1 MNGCEQTTRRVS
13 KFLALGG
20 LFGLLSWGAGQ
31 GWSGAPEDQFDHQSR
46 KLYLAAEQATEPQLV
61 ALAGSRNLN
70 SFYRLRQYPGSPPII
85 PHEVATAFAAVGNDC
100 LSCHGKGGYS
110 PDHKAFAPV
119 SPHPENSLCFQCH
132 AEQSGAKDFVES
144 TWQSIIP
151 PRLGLSFLGGSP
163 PSAPHGLQLRENCV
177 ACHIG
182 PAAVAEI
189 RVTHGSRGNCRQC
202 HVPVVQQEP
211 FREFTRP

>member
-1 MNGCEQTTRRVS
+1 MNGCKQTTRRVG

-61 ALAGSRNLN
+61 AEAGSRNLN

-85 PHEVATAFAAVGNDC
+85 PHEVPTAFAAVGNDC

-110 PDHKAFAPV
+110 PEHKAFTPV
-119 SPHPENSLCFQCH
+119 TPHPENSLCFQCH
-132 AEQSGAKDFVES
+132 AEHSGAKDFVES
-144 TWQSIIP
+144 TWQSIAP

-177 ACHIG
+177 ACHSG

-202 HVPVVQQEP
+202 HVPVVQQEA
-211 FREFTRP
+211 FKEFTRP

>member
-1 MNGCEQTTRRVS
+1 MNDKERTPRPGRSLLVLS
-13 KFLALGG
+13 G
-20 LFGLLSWGAGQ
+20 LVGLLCSGVGLV
-31 GWSGAPEDQFDHQSR
+31 WSAAESDQFDHQSR
-46 KLYLAAEQATEPQLV
+46 KLYLAAGQATEPQLV
-61 ALAGSRNLN
+61 AEAGSRNLN
-70 SFYRLRQYPGSPPII
+70 SFYGLRQYPGSPPII
-85 PHEVATAFAAVGNDC
+85 PHEVTAAFAAVGNDC
-100 LSCHGKGGYS
+100 LACHGKGGYS
-110 PDHKAFAPV
+110 PEHKTFAPV
-119 SPHPENSLCFQCH
+119 TPHPENSLCFQCH
-132 AEQSGAKDFVES
+132 AEHSGAKDFVES
-144 TWQSIIP
+144 TWQSIAP

-177 ACHIG
+177 ACHSG